1 MNHSSSRSGRLA
13 APARQTL
20 TYLQRRFAEVGIRPR
35 TQHGQNFLIDHNL
48 LRVLVDAADVGPQDV
63 VLEVGTGTGA
73 LTMLVARS
81 AAHVVSVEIDPQL
94 AQLAREELQ
103 GFANVTLLQQD
114 ALRTKNR
121 LDDAVLAAVAAQRA
135 VDPQR
140 RFKLVANLPYNVA
153 TPVLTNL
160 LALDDPPVSMTVTIQ
175 KEVADR
181 ILARP
186 STKDY
191 GALSVWVQCQCT
203 ARVVRTLP
211 PEVFWPRPKVASAIV
226 HITLDPQRRAAIAD
240 REYFHQ
246 FVRAV
251 FLHRRKYL
259 RSAVRSTLPGPP
271 STQQID
277 AALHE
282 AGIDG
287 SSRAEQLDVPSLLR
301 LCEALRRQLPPQPSV
316 PHEPS

>member
-1 MNHSSSRSGRLA
+1 MNSSSSRHDRLP

-20 TYLQRRFAEVGIRPR
+20 SYLQRRLAEMGIRPR

-48 LRVLVDAADVGPQDV
+48 LRVLHDAAQVGPHDV

-81 AAHVVSVEIDPQL
+81 AAHVVSVEIDPHL
-94 AQLAREELQ
+94 AQLAREELE
-103 GFANVTLLQQD
+103 GFGNVTLLQQD

-121 LDDAVLAAVAAQRA
+121 LDEKVLEAVAAQRA
-135 VDPQR
+135 VSSERQ
-140 RFKLVANLPYNVA
+140 FKLVANLPYNVA
-153 TPVLTNL
+153 TPILTNL

-175 KEVADR
+175 KELADR

-211 PEVFWPRPKVASAIV
+211 PEVFWPRPKVSSAIV
-226 HITLDPQRRAAIAD
+226 HIALDRQRRAAIGD
-240 REYFHQ
+240 REFFHQ

-259 RSAVRSTLPGPP
+259 RSAVRSAFP
-271 STQQID
+271 QQPTMQQVD
-277 AALHE
+277 AALQA

-287 SSRAEQLDVPSLLR
+287 SCRAEQLDVAALLR
-301 LCEALRRQLPPQPSV
+301 LCEALRQQLFPEMARLDEAP
-316 PHEPS
+316 